1 MADNDTQQ
9 SKKAYLYPQEDV
21 SYTPMSSTSA
31 QMCGGCRWFND
42 GGDSMV
48 NDPNRYVHCHV
59 TQNYPLPIRATGWCE
74 EFAAIPE
81 PEPTYVEV
89 LEELTE
95 ALANKEHKPNL
106 LERIK
111 ALFLFQAK
119 ARDEPQ
125 GFTGFKS
132 LGGGKWI
139 GWYSNNFEDRE
150 SDVFPN
156 SAIDAFINRVD
167 KGISDMPTLRYWH
180 LPVDIGKA
188 KSLARFSLD
197 DTPSSPSL
205 IFAIGEYDDT
215 PIARA
220 FERGTMG
227 KNLKMS
233 HGFFY
238 PESAYKDG
246 VYHVFD
252 TFELSFLPPYAAANP
267 YTLFG
272 DETPMPV
279 LDDNKRKELVGM
291 LGEDLVRDFEQKAD
305 SRLKELKEQGVK
317 HKDFQLVDN
326 EARQG
331 ISEVKSAV
339 TELATSIKELVTELK
354 AAKPPADDK
363 KKEDDDDKMDKLF
376 GKKKELD
383 DAIAAAKAATANL
396 EAQAKAFNELTPRI
410 ASKDKSTEIDPANNA
425 DLAALIAANQT
436 ATEAKKEFSQL
447 FGGIFPTN
455 GNGAG

>member
-1 MADNDTQQ
+1 MATEQN
-9 SKKAYLYPQEDV
+9 KKAYLYPQDDV
-21 SYTPMSSTSA
+21 SYVPVSTTA
-31 QMCGGCRWFND
+31 GQACGGCRWFND
-42 GGDSMV
+42 GYPSGDMS
-48 NDPNRYVHCHV
+48 PAYSHCHLV
-59 TQNYPLPIRATGWCE
+59 QSHPIPIRETGWCSE
-74 EFAAIPE
+74 YAAIPE

-89 LEELTE
+89 LEEIAE
-95 ALANKEHKPNL
+95 ALASKEHKPNL

-125 GFTGFKS
+125 DFTGFKS

-156 SAIDAFINRVD
+156 AAIDAFIERAD
-167 KGISDMPTLRYWH
+167 KGVTDMPTLRYWH
-180 LPVDIGKA
+180 VPVDIGKA

-197 DTPSSPSL
+197 DAPSSPSL

-220 FERGTMG
+220 FEKGTMG
-227 KNLKMS
+227 KSLKMS

-252 TFELSFLPPYAAANP
+252 TFELSFLPAYAAANP

-279 LDDNKRKELVGM
+279 LDDNKRKELVSM

-339 TELATSIKELVTELK
+339 TDLATSIKELVTELK
-354 AAKPPADDK
+354 AKAPADDK
-363 KKEDDDDKMDKLF
+363 KKEDDEDKMDKLF
-376 GKKKELD
+376 GGKKKELD
-383 DAIAAAKAATANL
+383 DAIAAAKALATQL
-396 EAQAKAFNELTPRI
+396 EARSKAFDELTPRI
-410 ASKDKSTEIDPANNA
+410 ASKDKLTELDPANNP
-425 DLAALIAANQT
+425 DLAALIAANSAQ
-436 ATEAKKEFSQL
+436 TEAKKEFSQV